1 MSDLWPLYVSKSCKL
16 ELGYLKYI
24 KTFATDSYVL
34 F

>member
-1 MSDLWPLYVSKSCKL
+1 MTILYVSKSCKL
-16 ELGYLKYI
+16 ELGVYLKYI